1 MPVSEQ
7 ATIDALHDAV
17 VFVLELQEN
26 QVTPSSTL
34 DDLGID
40 SLTASQ
46 ILIEIEIRLG
56 HEVPFELIESLDE
69 VTTLA
74 DFAAAL
80 DAGEVP
86 VGATPDGGD
95 D

>member
-1 MPVSEQ
+1 LSEQ
-7 ATIDALHDAV
+7 ATLGALHDAV
-17 VFVLELQEN
+17 VFVLEVPDHE
-26 QVTPSSTL
+26 VTPDSTL

-56 HEVPFELIESLDE
+56 REVDFELIESLDE
-69 VTTLA
+69 VATLA

-80 DAGEVP
+80 DTGEAAVVAEP
-86 VGATPDGGD
+86 PALRS
-95 D
+95 

>member
-1 MPVSEQ
+1 MSEQ

-17 VFVLELQEN
+17 VFVLELPDN
-26 QVTPSSTL
+26 QVTAGSTL
-34 DDLGID
+34 DELGID

-56 HEVPFELIESLDE
+56 REVPFELIESLDE
-69 VTTLA
+69 VATLT
-74 DFAAAL
+74 DLAAAL
-80 DAGEVP
+80 DAGEIP

>member
-1 MPVSEQ
+1 VSEQ

-17 VFVLELQEN
+17 VFVLELPDN
-26 QVTPSSTL
+26 QVTAGSTL
-34 DDLGID
+34 DELGID

-56 HEVPFELIESLDE
+56 REVPFELIESLDE
-69 VTTLA
+69 VATLT
-74 DFAAAL
+74 DLAAAL
-80 DAGEVP
+80 DAGEIP